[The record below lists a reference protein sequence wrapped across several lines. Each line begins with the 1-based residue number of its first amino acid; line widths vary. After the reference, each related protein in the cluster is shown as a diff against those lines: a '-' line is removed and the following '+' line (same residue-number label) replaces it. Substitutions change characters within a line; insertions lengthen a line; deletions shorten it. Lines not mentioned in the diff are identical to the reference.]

1 MNIYCSALLLLSGL
15 MPMMA
20 FTASA
25 STTHEFSLD
34 NGLKVVVREDHRAPV
49 ATSQLWIK
57 VGSSQEPPGQSGLSH
72 ALEHML
78 YQGSSKTCAG
88 EASAILE
95 RLGAAENAFTSNDYT
110 AYYQTLAPDHL
121 GVAFELMADLM
132 TTAHL
137 RTESFATE
145 IEVIKQ
151 ERRERTDDA
160 PQGLAMERLQAIAFP
175 SSAHATPTIGWM
187 HDLQRMSATQLRE
200 WYQRWYAPNN
210 ATLVIVGDVS
220 LGQIKPLVERYFG
233 DIPRKTLPEVYAP
246 LELAEP
252 GERKITLSQAIHAPQ
267 LLMSFNLPSLTTAPD
282 RRTVQ
287 ALRLLDI
294 LLAGSN
300 SARLKKHLQFNEV
313 LFSQI
318 SSGYDPFNRGDS
330 LLLLS
335 AQLNSHQQIT
345 LDQAQAR
352 IWQVIEQLKTTPID
366 PQELERARTLLI
378 ASQVYQQDSITEQA
392 TRMGTLESIGL
403 SWRLMEEDIETLN
416 QVSAK
421 DIQQAAVTYLTRQR
435 MSVAHL
441 LPENSHE

>member
-1 MNIYCSALLLLSGL
+1 M
-15 MPMMA
+15 
-20 FTASA
+20 
-25 STTHEFSLD
+25 
-34 NGLKVVVREDHRAPV
+34 
-49 ATSQLWIK
+49 
-57 VGSSQEPPGQSGLSH
+57 
-72 ALEHML
+72 
-78 YQGSSKTCAG
+78 
-88 EASAILE
+88 
-95 RLGAAENAFTSNDYT
+95 
-110 AYYQTLAPDHL
+110 
-121 GVAFELMADLM
+121 
-132 TTAHL
+132 
-137 RTESFATE
+137 
-145 IEVIKQ
+145 
-151 ERRERTDDA
+151 
-160 PQGLAMERLQAIAFP
+160 
-175 SSAHATPTIGWM
+175 
-187 HDLQRMSATQLRE
+187 
-200 WYQRWYAPNN
+200 
-210 ATLVIVGDVS
+210 
-220 LGQIKPLVERYFG
+220 
-233 DIPRKTLPEVYAP
+233 
-246 LELAEP
+246 
-252 GERKITLSQAIHAPQ
+252 
-267 LLMSFNLPSLTTAPD
+267 
-282 RRTVQ
+282 
-287 ALRLLDI
+287 LDI

-335 AQLNSHQQIT
+335 AQLNSHQRIS